1 MPVCWGFFFH
11 FIKFFF
17 LLLSSGHVESRS
29 GDTMIGR
36 DLWLWRAIRL
46 SCLYSSL
53 SKPFVKVRSFLCIIC
68 HPPPPPI
75 PHLPSPDLALIC
87 TPFDSLQQSSNFF
100 YCFWSVLIHYSAVLD
115 RLLIL
120 NRKKYIKCNIWFGDL
135 WNLTGLKYSKAL
147 FLTSWRIS
155 KSSSKTTLNTNFLC
169 NHDEICPNPA
179 LSCRR
184 DIKCALIGI
193 FFSFWI

>member
-1 MPVCWGFFFH
+1 MLNLANKRYIEKVTVSLNMIKISPTFICISAMEKKGNLGNSFIMPVCWVVFFH

-75 PHLPSPDLALIC
+75 PHLPIPDLALIC
-87 TPFDSLQQSSNFF
+87 TPFDSLLQSSSSF
-100 YCFWSVLIHYSAVLD
+100 Y
-115 RLLIL
+115 
-120 NRKKYIKCNIWFGDL
+120 
-135 WNLTGLKYSKAL
+135 GLFIIQQY
-147 FLTSWRIS
+147 
-155 KSSSKTTLNTNFLC
+155 
-169 NHDEICPNPA
+169 
-179 LSCRR
+179 
-184 DIKCALIGI
+184 
-193 FFSFWI
+193 

>member
-1 MPVCWGFFFH
+1 MAGYTTLLFIFFVIQTICQGKELSMYNMPSPSPPNPPPSLPRSFPHLHPFSFSSAV
-11 FIKFFF
+11 IKF
-17 LLLSSGHVESRS
+17 LLL
-29 GDTMIGR
+29 
-36 DLWLWRAIRL
+36 
-46 SCLYSSL
+46 
-53 SKPFVKVRSFLCIIC
+53 F
-68 HPPPPPI
+68 
-75 PHLPSPDLALIC
+75 
-87 TPFDSLQQSSNFF
+87 
-100 YCFWSVLIHYSAVLD
+100 IHYSAVLD
-115 RLLIL
+115 RLFIL

-155 KSSSKTTLNTNFLC
+155 KSSSKTILNTNFLC